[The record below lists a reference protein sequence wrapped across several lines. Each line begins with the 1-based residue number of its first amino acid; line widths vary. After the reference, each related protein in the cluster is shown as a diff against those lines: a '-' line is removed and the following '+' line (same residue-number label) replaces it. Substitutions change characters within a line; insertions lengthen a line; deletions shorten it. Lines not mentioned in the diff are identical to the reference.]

1 MVLDILDLRNSRLVD
16 RVIVAVLLL
25 NDVVVRDSHQPF
37 DTFFL
42 ELIIK
47 RQVRGHA
54 IDIGLHLQLVSAVQ
68 SLENNLSEAPGDL
81 VITPTEVSNQLSNG
95 FTLLRVL

>member
-25 NDVVVRDSHQPF
+25 NNIVVRDSHKPL

-42 ELIIK
+42 KLIIK
-47 RQVRGHA
+47 GQVRGHA
-54 IDIGLHLQLVSAVQ
+54 IDIRLDLQLISAIQ
-68 SLENNLSEAPGDL
+68 PLQDDLSEAPGDL
-81 VITPTEVSNQLSNG
+81 VITPTEMSNQLSDG
-95 FTLLRVL
+95 FALLRVL

>member
-1 MVLDILDLRNSRLVD
+1 MVFDSLDLRNSRLVD

-25 NDVVVRDSHQPF
+25 DNVVIRDSHEPL
-37 DTFFL
+37 DTLFL

-54 IDIGLHLQLVSAVQ
+54 VDIGLNLQLISAVQ
-68 SLENNLSEAPGDL
+68 PLQDDLSEAPGDL
-81 VITPTEVSNQLSNG
+81 VITPTEMSNQLSNR
-95 FTLLRVL
+95 FALLRVL